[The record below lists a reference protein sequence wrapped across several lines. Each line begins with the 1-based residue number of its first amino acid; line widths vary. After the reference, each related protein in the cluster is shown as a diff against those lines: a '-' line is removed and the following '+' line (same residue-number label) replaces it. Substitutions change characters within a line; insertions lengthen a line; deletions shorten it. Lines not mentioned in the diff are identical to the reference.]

1 MREAGPPG
9 RRAGPPKPAGTMKT
23 GHENAPRA
31 GRERSQRQLRV
42 GEALR
47 HALVDILARGELRDP
62 ALAGASITVIEV
74 RVSPDLRNAT
84 AFVLPLGGKGAETVV
99 AALNHAAPFLRRQ
112 LAGRVTLRHLPTLG
126 FIADTA
132 FDEAARIDG
141 LLHSPEVRRD
151 LEAPPPERTDG
162 DQDGA

>member
-1 MREAGPPG
+1 
-9 RRAGPPKPAGTMKT
+9 MKT
-23 GHENAPRA
+23 QRGNDPRA
-31 GRERSQRQLRV
+31 GRGRSQRQLRV

-47 HALVDILARGELRDP
+47 HALVEILARGELHDP
-62 ALAGASITVIEV
+62 VLAGASITVVEV

-84 AFVLPLGGKGAETVV
+84 AFVLPLGGEGADAIVT
-99 AALNHAAPFLRRQ
+99 ALNHAAPFLRRQ
-112 LAGRVTLRHLPTLG
+112 LSGRVTLRYLPSLS

-151 LEAPPPERTDG
+151 LEAPAPDGTDG
-162 DQDGA
+162 EPDGP